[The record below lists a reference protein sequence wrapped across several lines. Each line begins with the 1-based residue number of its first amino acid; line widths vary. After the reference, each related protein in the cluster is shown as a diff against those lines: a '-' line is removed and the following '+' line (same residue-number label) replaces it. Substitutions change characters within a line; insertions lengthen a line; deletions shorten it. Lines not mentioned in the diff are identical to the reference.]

1 MRDIRNFTNT
11 RLLFAIVVASCIV
24 DTVGLFIWR
33 YVAEPHGPITK
44 WYDQFGITAYMIDV
58 TSIAIGVILT
68 QFVTTFIGGPWDPI
82 AFCAIA
88 VSIQMV
94 HDMFFSQ
101 IVVPLVP
108 KGKNSVMDLMKEYS
122 TMRGAGWVLVVDALY
137 MVFASLLTMLLYA
150 YPVWVSYVTFLTV
163 MYVTGYI
170 LYTHPGNPTIG
181 SFEDRGAVTNPNL

>member
-1 MRDIRNFTNT
+1 
-11 RLLFAIVVASCIV
+11 
-24 DTVGLFIWR
+24 
-33 YVAEPHGPITK
+33 
-44 WYDQFGITAYMIDV
+44 MIDV